1 MADTGTDISCIAG
14 FRRHM
19 PAVSGDQQIAQLA
32 ARGLSKSPDRFPF
45 VGWGRDLRDYILS
58 KAPIQQICAY
68 AEAQVLTD
76 ERVRVCFV
84 TGTRTEK
91 AADLRFAC
99 VKEDGGSLT
108 FTLSITEAAVGLIGL
123 QRG

>member
-1 MADTGTDISCIAG
+1 MVDTGSDVSCIAG

-19 PAVSGDQQIAQLA
+19 PAASGDRQIAELA
-32 ARGLSKSPDRFPF
+32 ARGLSKSPERYPF
-45 VGWGRDLRDYILS
+45 VGWGRDLREYILS

-68 AEAQVLTD
+68 AETQVLSD
-76 ERVRVCFV
+76 ERVRVCVV

-91 AADLRFAC
+91 TADLRFAC
-99 VKEDGGSLT
+99 VKEDGGELA
-108 FTLSITEAAVGLIGL
+108 FTLSITEAAVELIGL